1 MSFSI
6 AGKTAIVTGAANG
19 VGLAIARHFLDAG
32 ANVMCADIDEVKL
45 AEEFGAN
52 PEMDVLPQAGE
63 DQVDPQE
70 SPARIFSGDLR
81 EKLTIANLLSATIDA
96 FDRVDILVNASRQA
110 LTSDPLDPDD
120 NSVELLIDQNL
131 MTALKLSK
139 AVSKR
144 MIQQAAAEDTDETP
158 QSIGAIVNLT
168 SIAAVRTRPQLMGF
182 SIASAALEQMTRSL
196 AVALAPNK
204 IRVNA
209 VGFGSVMSASL
220 RDACADSPDLREA
233 VIEGTPLGRIAEA
246 GEVAETAHFLASDA
260 SRFMTGQVVTV
271 DGGRTVI
278 DVVDTD
284 RH

>member
-6 AGKTAIVTGAANG
+6 AGKTVIVTGAANG
-19 VGLAIARHFLDAG
+19 VGLAIARHFAASG
-32 ANVMCADIDEVKL
+32 ARVMCADRDELKL

-52 PEMDVLPQAGE
+52 PDMDVLPDSDA
-63 DQVDPQE
+63 VDADA
-70 SPARIFSGDLR
+70 SNVRIFSGDLR

-96 FDRVDILVNASRQA
+96 FDRVDILVNASRQVMGM
-110 LTSDPLDPDD
+110 DPLDDD
-120 NSVELLIDQNL
+120 RTVETLIDQNL
-131 MTALKLSK
+131 MTALKLSQ
-139 AVSKR
+139 AVAKR
-144 MIQQAAAEDTDETP
+144 MIQQAKDDQDDEAP

-168 SIAAVRTRPQLMGF
+168 SIAAIRTRPQLMGF

-196 AVALAPNK
+196 AVALAPHR

-220 RDACADSPDLREA
+220 REACAAEPALRDE
-233 VIEGTPLGRIAEA
+233 VITGTPLGRIAEA
-246 GEVAETAHFLASDA
+246 GEVAEAVHFLASDA
-260 SRFMTGQVVTV
+260 SRFMTGQVVMV

-278 DVVDTD
+278 DVVDSD